1 MRFRSYV
8 WKPEL
13 LGGGGAGGA
22 LDQVEMEDEAVVM
35 TVQQGLRSR
44 FYQHG
49 RYSPTREQGVHH
61 FHRLI
66 GRAMGA

>member
-1 MRFRSYV
+1 
-8 WKPEL
+8 
-13 LGGGGAGGA
+13 
-22 LDQVEMEDEAVVM
+22 M

-49 RYSPTREQGVHH
+49 RYSPTMEQGVHH

-66 GRAMGA
+66 GKAMGAYS